1 MKRTKQKLRKKL
13 VLAAAAALLLL
24 LAAGCGSDAGS
35 AVTDAPAPPVVPD
48 APVSAAPEA
57 HDAAEE
63 SAQIAPTAE
72 EPAVDES
79 AEEVSRP
86 LGVLDPDMAQLNVFL
101 TGIVQQNI
109 VDTRTDLDEDAE
121 LVRFVFGYRKTNDPR
136 SILEQED
143 GGVSCRTLTLEQ
155 VNETLTRLFGKSI
168 SPDQE
173 DYSILSD
180 EDESASFHC
189 FYRDGV
195 FWNVPPYPSERYP
208 FPIRFALVESVDE
221 ETSTLHIRLYRANP
235 WIWGEEETERHIGV
249 LPFMTLADAESSN
262 VISYM
267 GDGYAILRDLGDNLQ
282 LVEMVAEIVR

>member
-1 MKRTKQKLRKKL
+1 MNRTKQKLRKKL
-13 VLAAAAALLLL
+13 ALAAAAALLLL
-24 LAAGCGSDAGS
+24 LAAGCGSDTGS
-35 AVTDAPAPPVVPD
+35 AVTDAPAPPLVPD
-48 APVSAAPEA
+48 APVSAASQVP
-57 HDAAEE
+57 DAAEE

-72 EPAVDES
+72 EPA
-79 AEEVSRP
+79 AEEPTAEVPRP
-86 LGVLDPDMAQLNVFL
+86 LGVLNPDMSRLNVFL
-101 TGIVQQNI
+101 TSIVQQNI

-143 GGVSCRTLTLEQ
+143 SGVSCRTLTLEQ

-180 EDESASFHC
+180 EDESANYHC

-195 FWNVPPYPSERYP
+195 FWNVPPYPAERYP
-208 FPIRFALVESVDE
+208 FPIRFALVSKVDE
-221 ETSTLHIRLYRANP
+221 ETCTLHIRLYRANP
-235 WIWGEEETERHIGV
+235 WIWGEKETERHIGV
-249 LPFMTLADAESSN
+249 LPFMSFADAEGSN
-262 VISYM
+262 VISYL